1 MFGIFIL
8 ITYFAIPFILFL
20 LLQFAYIKLGLYISK
35 NHIPN
40 IALKRLFL
48 CSYLSFGVL
57 IVYTNLIWSVKEEPD
72 KYVDQRYAAYDKYY
86 ANSDLVSKYKKINIS
101 GNIAPQLNV
110 SFAVTLLNTTKGC
123 NTRSTTSTFGEG
135 WYKNT
140 ETVVYPIIKSGQY
153 SIDIYLENYK
163 KDTDC
168 KFFIKDAIR
177 VGVYGNNLK
186 HGFHSAKL
194 TKKPE
199 KYNDFRIIG
208 HESATIVCKDR
219 FSKGKRLSECD
230 NVNDPQ
236 STEFALEHTKHVR
249 LDFTTDGHI
258 SGNTRY
264 IGNSLLPDFLKDA
277 FKKFLIGEGIPSY
290 DPR

>member
-1 MFGIFIL
+1 MFGVFIL
-8 ITYFAIPFILFL
+8 IIYFVIPFILFL

-35 NHIPN
+35 NHIPS

-86 ANSDLVSKYKKINIS
+86 ANSDLVSKYKKISIS
-101 GNIAPQLNV
+101 GDVDPQLNV

-123 NTRSTTSTFGEG
+123 HSLSTTSTQGEG

-140 ETVVYPIIKSGQY
+140 ETVVYPIIKPGQY

-168 KFFIKDAIR
+168 KFFIKDAIN

-194 TKKPE
+194 TRKPE

-208 HESATIVCKDR
+208 HEIATIVCKDR
-219 FSKGKRLSECD
+219 FSNGKRLSECD
-230 NVNDPQ
+230 NVNDPR
-236 STEFALEHTKHVR
+236 SADFSLDNTKHVR
-249 LDFTTDGHI
+249 LDFTTDGQI

-264 IGNSLLPDFLKDA
+264 IGNSLLPDFLKDT